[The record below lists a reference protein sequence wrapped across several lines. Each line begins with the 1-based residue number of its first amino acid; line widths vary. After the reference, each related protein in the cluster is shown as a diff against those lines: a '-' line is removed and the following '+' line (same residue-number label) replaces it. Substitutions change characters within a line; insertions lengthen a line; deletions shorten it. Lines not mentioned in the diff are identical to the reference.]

1 MMVQYLMSLVA
12 LASVAQLGLC
22 ENASIFSAAAETDN
36 WVSVRKADAFSLWNG
51 IRLDDL
57 LSGQHLSLFLLT
69 SVSAEA
75 GTEGAEGDLFAATLS
90 NIVYPA
96 VTYAYFAAKADYSLT
111 DDRSNFDFSV
121 GASAT
126 GMATV
131 FTRMFQFTDVNNDGE
146 FTEGT
151 DTVVDEYPFMEHGA
165 LGPDPKPVWAKGD
178 FSRETRTMSIKTKEG
193 AFAVRLKANPED
205 GRTPD
210 GVKFTPMNT
219 KVDVEID
226 YNKFKELQDGN
237 LVGLDTFV
245 ISTEATVDAAVKVG
259 KGVYIEQSDNNPTL
273 GFAWD
278 AKANLETVGDT
289 EVKASAL
296 IGASLDDIEY
306 GNLLIHGMGAT
317 AKANAGEK
325 FSVEKVTFTFK
336 TAKAGKLV
344 WDPVVGVGSPEEQ
357 NLVSGAGNPARGTMM
372 LLAILLLVRA
382 ITL

>member
-1 MMVQYLMSLVA
+1 MSVVA
-12 LASVAQLGLC
+12 LASIAQLGLC
-22 ENASIFSAAAETDN
+22 ENASTFITAAAEPDN
-36 WVSVRKADAFSLWNG
+36 WVSVRKADAFSLWND
-51 IRLDDL
+51 IRIDDL

-69 SVSAEA
+69 SASAEA
-75 GTEGAEGDLFAATLS
+75 GTEGAEADLFAATLS

-111 DDRSNFDFSV
+111 DDKWNFDFSV

-131 FTRMFQFTDVNNDGE
+131 FTRMFQFTDVNRDGE

-151 DTVVDEYPFMEHGA
+151 DTIVDEYPFMEIGA

-178 FSRETRTMSIKTKEG
+178 FSKETRTMSIKTKEG
-193 AFAVRLKANPED
+193 AFAVRLKANQED

-226 YNKFKELQDGN
+226 YNKFKELKDGN

-245 ISTEATVDAAVKVG
+245 ISTEAKADAAFKAG

-273 GFAWD
+273 SFAWD

-296 IGASLDDIEY
+296 IGASIDDIKY
-306 GNLLIHGMGAT
+306 KDLLIHGMGAT

-344 WDPVVGVGSPEEQ
+344 WDPVVGVGSPEDQ
-357 NLVSGAGNPARGTMM
+357 DLVSGAGNLARGTMM
-372 LLAILLLVRA
+372 LLAILLPVMA
-382 ITL
+382 TTL